1 MIPPAMGT
9 RTLRRVM
16 RRANVDASAALNPGL
31 GSPMM
36 SKERLKISA
45 GLGK

>member
-1 MIPPAMGT
+1 MGT

-16 RRANVDASAALNPGL
+16 RRANVDATVALNPGL

-36 SKERLKISA
+36 SKERLKIFVE
-45 GLGK
+45 LGK